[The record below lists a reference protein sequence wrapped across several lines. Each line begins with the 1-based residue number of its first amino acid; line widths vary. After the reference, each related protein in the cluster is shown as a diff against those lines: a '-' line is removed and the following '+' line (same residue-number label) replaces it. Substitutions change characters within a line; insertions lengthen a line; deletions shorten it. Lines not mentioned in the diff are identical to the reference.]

1 MTSNENINEQNINI
15 ELIQKENALLKNQL
29 QIVKEKESQYQSSL
43 NKIKQTQSEYELAYK
58 NIIND
63 YNKQQEELK
72 NKYLEYQSILEKQ
85 NEDNEKSYVDEI
97 LLLKVKL
104 KEKDDIINSLTE
116 KINALNE
123 KITKEEMNYLFK
135 EKEYEDIIVSK
146 ERKLTELNE
155 AIKQIVQ
162 EATDEIKRLSG
173 QLEEFQ
179 RKGKK
184 NNPMDY
190 FIEKELKDLNN
201 NDINI
206 NNNINNIKNKNNNN
220 RDLIINSNLNKSVD
234 NILNNNIN
242 SIKSFKQND
251 IIQQSQNIINNS
263 VLLSENFKNVL
274 KDTTTPQKTNKSFI
288 IKHHIKNPNIN
299 NDMPMYYTQNNFS
312 GKNDHDLMTQLY
324 ILQNDKTILT
334 NELKKKEKEVSFW
347 KNLRTDLYNSTMQ
360 QNMNMN
366 GIRYSP
372 SAKYF
377 NDFKLKKMEK
387 TLHSY
392 GNKINEIKKQY
403 NESLKNHQRE
413 IEKLRNDMENSINF
427 TQQSRINDRNNEE
440 DDLDEMEQKSLNEDL
455 LHALKINIPSKEG
468 IRNEYINSQVQKIK
482 NADNIDNYFE

>member
-1 MTSNENINEQNINI
+1 MSSKDNNNNNEQNI
-15 ELIQKENALLKNQL
+15 ELIQKENILLKNQIQTL
-29 QIVKEKESQYQSSL
+29 KEKESQYQSSIS
-43 NKIKQTQSEYELAYK
+43 KIKQTQSEYENAYK
-58 NIIND
+58 NAIKD
-63 YNKQQEELK
+63 YSKQQEDLK

-85 NEDNEKSYVDEI
+85 NEDNEKSYMDEI

-123 KITKEEMNYLFK
+123 KITKDEMNYIFK
-135 EKEYEDIIVSK
+135 EKEYEEVIISK
-146 ERKLTELNE
+146 EKKLSELNE

-184 NNPMDY
+184 NNPVDF
-190 FIEKELKDLNN
+190 FIEKEIKDSNN
-201 NDINI
+201 NNINI
-206 NNNINNIKNKNNNN
+206 NNNKNN
-220 RDLIINSNLNKSVD
+220 RELIINSNLNKSVD

-274 KDTTTPQKTNKSFI
+274 KDTTTPQKPNKSFI
-288 IKHHIKNPNIN
+288 IKPRIQNPKIN
-299 NDMPMYYTQNNFS
+299 NEIPMYYTQNNFF
-312 GKNDHDLMTQLY
+312 GKNEQDLMTQLY
-324 ILQNDKTILT
+324 MLQNDKTILT

-347 KNLRTDLYNSTMQ
+347 KNLRTDLYNSAMQ
-360 QNMNMN
+360 QSFN

-372 SAKYF
+372 SAKYL
-377 NDFKLKKMEK
+377 NDFKIRNMEK

-392 GNKINEIKKQY
+392 GNKINQIKKQY
-403 NESLKNHQRE
+403 NESMKNHQRE
-413 IEKLRNDMENSINF
+413 IEKLRNDMENSIHF
-427 TQQSRINDRNNEE
+427 TQQSRIINDRNNEE
-440 DDLDEMEQKSLNEDL
+440 DELDDMEQKSLNEDL
-455 LHALKINIPSKEG
+455 LHALKITIPSKEG

-482 NADNIDNYFE
+482 NADNLDNYFE

>member
-1 MTSNENINEQNINI
+1 MSSNDNNNNNEQNI
-15 ELIQKENALLKNQL
+15 ELIQKENILLKNQIQTL
-29 QIVKEKESQYQSSL
+29 KEKESQYQSSIS
-43 NKIKQTQSEYELAYK
+43 KIKQTQSEYENAYK
-58 NIIND
+58 NAIKD
-63 YNKQQEELK
+63 YSKQQEDLK

-85 NEDNEKSYVDEI
+85 NEDNEKSYMDEI

-123 KITKEEMNYLFK
+123 KITKDEMNYIFK
-135 EKEYEDIIVSK
+135 EKEYEEVIISK
-146 ERKLTELNE
+146 EKKLSELNE

-184 NNPMDY
+184 NNPVDF
-190 FIEKELKDLNN
+190 FIEKEIKDLNN
-201 NDINI
+201 NNINI
-206 NNNINNIKNKNNNN
+206 NNNKNN
-220 RDLIINSNLNKSVD
+220 RELIINSNLNKSVD

-274 KDTTTPQKTNKSFI
+274 KDTTTPQKPNKSFI
-288 IKHHIKNPNIN
+288 IKPRIQNPKIN
-299 NDMPMYYTQNNFS
+299 NEIPMYYTQNNFF
-312 GKNDHDLMTQLY
+312 GKNEQDLITQLY
-324 ILQNDKTILT
+324 MLQNDKTILT

-347 KNLRTDLYNSTMQ
+347 KNLRTDLYNSAMQ
-360 QNMNMN
+360 QSFN

-372 SAKYF
+372 SAKYL
-377 NDFKLKKMEK
+377 NDFKIRNMEK

-392 GNKINEIKKQY
+392 GNKINQIKKQY
-403 NESLKNHQRE
+403 NESMKNHQRE
-413 IEKLRNDMENSINF
+413 IEKLRNDMENSIHF
-427 TQQSRINDRNNEE
+427 TQQSRIINDRNNEE
-440 DDLDEMEQKSLNEDL
+440 DELDDMEQKSLNEDL
-455 LHALKINIPSKEG
+455 LHALKITIPSKEG

-482 NADNIDNYFE
+482 NADNLDNYFE

>member
-1 MTSNENINEQNINI
+1 MSSNDNNNNNEQNI
-15 ELIQKENALLKNQL
+15 ELIQKENILLKNQIQTL
-29 QIVKEKESQYQSSL
+29 KEKESQYQSSIS
-43 NKIKQTQSEYELAYK
+43 KIKQTQSEYENAYK
-58 NIIND
+58 NAIKD
-63 YNKQQEELK
+63 YSKQQEDLK

-85 NEDNEKSYVDEI
+85 NEDNEKSYMDEI

-123 KITKEEMNYLFK
+123 KITKDEMNYIFK
-135 EKEYEDIIVSK
+135 EKEYEEVIISK
-146 ERKLTELNE
+146 EKKLSELNE

-184 NNPMDY
+184 NNPVDF
-190 FIEKELKDLNN
+190 FIEKEIKDLNN
-201 NDINI
+201 NNINI
-206 NNNINNIKNKNNNN
+206 NNNKNN
-220 RDLIINSNLNKSVD
+220 RELIINSNLNKSVD

-274 KDTTTPQKTNKSFI
+274 KDTTTPQKPNKSFI
-288 IKHHIKNPNIN
+288 IKPRIQNPKIN
-299 NDMPMYYTQNNFS
+299 NEIPMYYTQNNFF
-312 GKNDHDLMTQLY
+312 GKNEQDLMTQLY
-324 ILQNDKTILT
+324 MLQNDKIILT

-347 KNLRTDLYNSTMQ
+347 KNLRTDLYNSAMQ
-360 QNMNMN
+360 QSFN

-372 SAKYF
+372 SAKYL
-377 NDFKLKKMEK
+377 NDFKIRNMEK

-392 GNKINEIKKQY
+392 GNKINQIKKQY
-403 NESLKNHQRE
+403 NESMKNHQRE
-413 IEKLRNDMENSINF
+413 IEKLRNDMENSIHF
-427 TQQSRINDRNNEE
+427 TQQSRIINDRNNEE
-440 DDLDEMEQKSLNEDL
+440 DELDDMEQKSLNEDL
-455 LHALKINIPSKEG
+455 LHALKITIPSKEG

-482 NADNIDNYFE
+482 NADNLDNYFE

>member
-1 MTSNENINEQNINI
+1 MSSNDNNNNEQNI
-15 ELIQKENALLKNQL
+15 ELIQKENILLKNQIQTL
-29 QIVKEKESQYQSSL
+29 KEKESQYQSSIS
-43 NKIKQTQSEYELAYK
+43 KIKQTQSEYENAYK
-58 NIIND
+58 NAIKD
-63 YNKQQEELK
+63 YSKQQEDLK

-85 NEDNEKSYVDEI
+85 NEDNEKSYMDEI

-123 KITKEEMNYLFK
+123 KITKDEMNYIFK
-135 EKEYEDIIVSK
+135 EKEYEEVIISK
-146 ERKLTELNE
+146 EKKLSELNE

-184 NNPMDY
+184 NNPVDF
-190 FIEKELKDLNN
+190 FIEKEIKDLNN
-201 NDINI
+201 NNINI
-206 NNNINNIKNKNNNN
+206 NNNKNN
-220 RDLIINSNLNKSVD
+220 RELIINSNLNKSVD

-274 KDTTTPQKTNKSFI
+274 KDTTTPQKPNKSFI
-288 IKHHIKNPNIN
+288 IKPRIQNPKIN
-299 NDMPMYYTQNNFS
+299 NEIPMYYTQNNFF
-312 GKNDHDLMTQLY
+312 GKNEQDLMTQLY
-324 ILQNDKTILT
+324 MLQNDKTILT

-347 KNLRTDLYNSTMQ
+347 KNLRTDLYNSAMQ
-360 QNMNMN
+360 QSFN

-372 SAKYF
+372 SAKYL
-377 NDFKLKKMEK
+377 NDFKIRNMEK

-392 GNKINEIKKQY
+392 GNKINQIKKQY
-403 NESLKNHQRE
+403 NESMKNHQRE
-413 IEKLRNDMENSINF
+413 IEKLRNDMENSIHF
-427 TQQSRINDRNNEE
+427 TQQSRIINDRNNEE
-440 DDLDEMEQKSLNEDL
+440 DELDDMEQKSLNEDL
-455 LHALKINIPSKEG
+455 LHALKITIPSKEG

-482 NADNIDNYFE
+482 NADNLDNYFE

>member
-1 MTSNENINEQNINI
+1 MSSNDNNNNNEQNI
-15 ELIQKENALLKNQL
+15 ELIQKENTLLKNQIQTL
-29 QIVKEKESQYQSSL
+29 KEKESQYQSSIS
-43 NKIKQTQSEYELAYK
+43 KIKQTQSEYENAYK
-58 NIIND
+58 NALKD
-63 YNKQQEELK
+63 YSKQQEDLK

-85 NEDNEKSYVDEI
+85 NEDNEKSYMDEI

-123 KITKEEMNYLFK
+123 KITKDEMNYIFK
-135 EKEYEDIIVSK
+135 EKEYEEVIISK
-146 ERKLTELNE
+146 EKKLSELNE

-184 NNPMDY
+184 NNPVDF
-190 FIEKELKDLNN
+190 FIEKEIKDSNN
-201 NDINI
+201 NNINI
-206 NNNINNIKNKNNNN
+206 NNNKNN
-220 RDLIINSNLNKSVD
+220 RELIINSNLNKSVD

-274 KDTTTPQKTNKSFI
+274 KDTTTPQKPNKSFI
-288 IKHHIKNPNIN
+288 IKPRIQNPKIN
-299 NDMPMYYTQNNFS
+299 NEIPMYYTQNNFF
-312 GKNDHDLMTQLY
+312 GKNEQDLMTQLY
-324 ILQNDKTILT
+324 MLQNDKTILT

-347 KNLRTDLYNSTMQ
+347 KNLRTDLYNSAMQ
-360 QNMNMN
+360 QSFN

-372 SAKYF
+372 SAKYL
-377 NDFKLKKMEK
+377 NDFKIRNMEK

-392 GNKINEIKKQY
+392 GNKINQIKKQY
-403 NESLKNHQRE
+403 NESMKNHQRE
-413 IEKLRNDMENSINF
+413 IEKLRNDMENSIHF
-427 TQQSRINDRNNEE
+427 TQQSRIINDRNNEE
-440 DDLDEMEQKSLNEDL
+440 DELDDMEQKSLNEDL
-455 LHALKINIPSKEG
+455 LHALKITIPSKEG

-482 NADNIDNYFE
+482 NADNLDNYFE

>member
-1 MTSNENINEQNINI
+1 MSSNDNNNNNEQNI
-15 ELIQKENALLKNQL
+15 ELIQKENTLLKNQIQTL
-29 QIVKEKESQYQSSL
+29 KEKESQYQSSIS
-43 NKIKQTQSEYELAYK
+43 KIKQTQSEYENAYK
-58 NIIND
+58 NAIKD
-63 YNKQQEELK
+63 YSKQQEDLK

-85 NEDNEKSYVDEI
+85 NEDNEKSYMDEI

-123 KITKEEMNYLFK
+123 KITKDEMNYIFK
-135 EKEYEDIIVSK
+135 EKEYEEVIISK
-146 ERKLTELNE
+146 EKKLSELNE

-179 RKGKK
+179 KKGKK
-184 NNPMDY
+184 INPVDI
-190 FIEKELKDLNN
+190 FIEKEIKDLNN
-201 NDINI
+201 NNINI
-206 NNNINNIKNKNNNN
+206 NNNKNN
-220 RDLIINSNLNKSVD
+220 RELIINSNLNKSVD

-274 KDTTTPQKTNKSFI
+274 KDTTTPQKPNKSFI
-288 IKHHIKNPNIN
+288 IKPRIQNPKIN
-299 NDMPMYYTQNNFS
+299 NEIPMYYTQNNFF
-312 GKNDHDLMTQLY
+312 GKNEQDLMTQLY
-324 ILQNDKTILT
+324 MLQNDKTILT

-347 KNLRTDLYNSTMQ
+347 KNLRTDLYNSAMQ
-360 QNMNMN
+360 QSFN

-372 SAKYF
+372 SAKYL
-377 NDFKLKKMEK
+377 NDFKIRNMEK

-392 GNKINEIKKQY
+392 GNKINQIKKQY
-403 NESLKNHQRE
+403 NESMKNHQRE
-413 IEKLRNDMENSINF
+413 IEKLRNDMENSIHF
-427 TQQSRINDRNNEE
+427 TQQSRIINDRNNEE
-440 DDLDEMEQKSLNEDL
+440 DELDDMEQKSLNEDL
-455 LHALKINIPSKEG
+455 LHALKITIPSKEG

-482 NADNIDNYFE
+482 NADNLDNYFE

>member
-1 MTSNENINEQNINI
+1 MSSNDNNNNNEQNI
-15 ELIQKENALLKNQL
+15 ELIQKENILLKNQIQTL
-29 QIVKEKESQYQSSL
+29 KEKESQYQSSIS
-43 NKIKQTQSEYELAYK
+43 KIKQTQSEYENPYK
-58 NIIND
+58 NAIKD
-63 YNKQQEELK
+63 YSKQQADLK

-85 NEDNEKSYVDEI
+85 NEDNEKSYMDEI

-123 KITKEEMNYLFK
+123 KITKDEMNYIFK
-135 EKEYEDIIVSK
+135 EKEYEEVIISK
-146 ERKLTELNE
+146 EKKLSELNE

-184 NNPMDY
+184 NNPVDF
-190 FIEKELKDLNN
+190 FIEKEIKDLNN
-201 NDINI
+201 NNINI
-206 NNNINNIKNKNNNN
+206 NNNKNN
-220 RDLIINSNLNKSVD
+220 RELIINSNLNKSVD

-274 KDTTTPQKTNKSFI
+274 KDTTTPQKPNKSFI
-288 IKHHIKNPNIN
+288 IKPRIQNPKIN
-299 NDMPMYYTQNNFS
+299 NEIPMYYTQNNFF
-312 GKNDHDLMTQLY
+312 GKNEQDLMTQLY
-324 ILQNDKTILT
+324 MLQNDKTILT

-347 KNLRTDLYNSTMQ
+347 KNLRTDLYNSAMQ
-360 QNMNMN
+360 QSFN

-372 SAKYF
+372 SAKYL
-377 NDFKLKKMEK
+377 NDFKIRNMEK

-392 GNKINEIKKQY
+392 GNKINQIKKQY
-403 NESLKNHQRE
+403 NESMKNHQRE
-413 IEKLRNDMENSINF
+413 IEKLRNDMENSIHF
-427 TQQSRINDRNNEE
+427 TQQSRIINDRNNEE
-440 DDLDEMEQKSLNEDL
+440 DELDDMEQKSLNEDL
-455 LHALKINIPSKEG
+455 LHALKITIPSKEG

-482 NADNIDNYFE
+482 NADNLDNYFE

>member
-1 MTSNENINEQNINI
+1 MSSNDNNNNNEQNI
-15 ELIQKENALLKNQL
+15 ELIQKENILLKNQIQTL
-29 QIVKEKESQYQSSL
+29 KEKESQYQSSIS
-43 NKIKQTQSEYELAYK
+43 KIKQTQSEYENAYK
-58 NIIND
+58 NAIKD
-63 YNKQQEELK
+63 YSKQQEDLK

-85 NEDNEKSYVDEI
+85 NEDNEKSYMDEI

-104 KEKDDIINSLTE
+104 KEKEDIINSLTE

-123 KITKEEMNYLFK
+123 KITKDEMNYIFK
-135 EKEYEDIIVSK
+135 EKEYEEVIISK
-146 ERKLTELNE
+146 EKKLSELNE

-184 NNPMDY
+184 NNPVDF
-190 FIEKELKDLNN
+190 FIEKEIKDLNN
-201 NDINI
+201 NNINI
-206 NNNINNIKNKNNNN
+206 NNNKNNHE
-220 RDLIINSNLNKSVD
+220 LIINSNLNKSVD

-274 KDTTTPQKTNKSFI
+274 KDTTTPQKPNKSFI
-288 IKHHIKNPNIN
+288 IKSRIQNPKIN
-299 NDMPMYYTQNNFS
+299 NEIPMYYTQNNFF
-312 GKNDHDLMTQLY
+312 GKNEQDLMTQLY
-324 ILQNDKTILT
+324 MLQNDKTILT

-347 KNLRTDLYNSTMQ
+347 KNLRTDLYNSAMQ
-360 QNMNMN
+360 QSFN

-372 SAKYF
+372 SAKYL
-377 NDFKLKKMEK
+377 NDFKIRNMEK

-392 GNKINEIKKQY
+392 GNKINQIKKQY
-403 NESLKNHQRE
+403 NESMKNHQRE
-413 IEKLRNDMENSINF
+413 IEKLRNDMENSIHF
-427 TQQSRINDRNNEE
+427 TQQSRIINDRNNEE
-440 DDLDEMEQKSLNEDL
+440 DELDDMEQKSLNEDL
-455 LHALKINIPSKEG
+455 LHALKITIPSKEG

-482 NADNIDNYFE
+482 NADNLDNYFE

>member
-1 MTSNENINEQNINI
+1 MSSNDNNNNNEQNI
-15 ELIQKENALLKNQL
+15 ELIQKENILLKNQIQTL
-29 QIVKEKESQYQSSL
+29 KEKESQYQSSIS
-43 NKIKQTQSEYELAYK
+43 KIKQTQSEYENAYK
-58 NIIND
+58 NAIKD
-63 YNKQQEELK
+63 YSKQQEDLK

-116 KINALNE
+116 KINTLNE

-162 EATDEIKRLSG
+162 EATDEIKRLSR

-184 NNPMDY
+184 NNPMDF
-190 FIEKELKDLNN
+190 FIEKELKDLNDN
-201 NDINI
+201 NINI
-206 NNNINNIKNKNNNN
+206 NNNKNNN
-220 RDLIINSNLNKSVD
+220 RDLFINSNLNKSVD

-274 KDTTTPQKTNKSFI
+274 KDTTTPQKPNKSFI
-288 IKHHIKNPNIN
+288 IKPRIQNPKIN
-299 NDMPMYYTQNNFS
+299 NEIPMYYTQNNFF
-312 GKNDHDLMTQLY
+312 GKNEQDLITQLY
-324 ILQNDKTILT
+324 MLQNDKTILT

-347 KNLRTDLYNSTMQ
+347 KNLRTDLYNSAMQ
-360 QNMNMN
+360 QSFN

-372 SAKYF
+372 SAKYL
-377 NDFKLKKMEK
+377 NDFKIRNMEK

-392 GNKINEIKKQY
+392 GNKINQIKKQY
-403 NESLKNHQRE
+403 NESMKNHQRE
-413 IEKLRNDMENSINF
+413 IEKLRNDMENSIHF
-427 TQQSRINDRNNEE
+427 TQQSRIINDRNNEE
-440 DDLDEMEQKSLNEDL
+440 DELDDMEQKSLNEDL
-455 LHALKINIPSKEG
+455 LHALKITIPSKEG

-482 NADNIDNYFE
+482 NADNLDNYFE

>member
-1 MTSNENINEQNINI
+1 MSSNDNNNNNEQNI
-15 ELIQKENALLKNQL
+15 ELIQKENTLLKNQIQTL
-29 QIVKEKESQYQSSL
+29 KEKESQYQSSIS
-43 NKIKQTQSEYELAYK
+43 KIKQTQSEYENAYK
-58 NIIND
+58 NAIKD
-63 YNKQQEELK
+63 YSKQQEDLK

-85 NEDNEKSYVDEI
+85 NEDNEKSYMDEI

-123 KITKEEMNYLFK
+123 KITKDEMNYIFK
-135 EKEYEDIIVSK
+135 EKEYEEVIISK
-146 ERKLTELNE
+146 EKKLSELNE

-184 NNPMDY
+184 NNPVDF
-190 FIEKELKDLNN
+190 FIEKEIKDLNN
-201 NDINI
+201 NNINI
-206 NNNINNIKNKNNNN
+206 NNNKNN
-220 RDLIINSNLNKSVD
+220 RELIINSNLNKSVD

-274 KDTTTPQKTNKSFI
+274 KDTTTPQKPNKSFI
-288 IKHHIKNPNIN
+288 IKPRIQNPKIN
-299 NDMPMYYTQNNFS
+299 NEIPMYYTQNNFF
-312 GKNDHDLMTQLY
+312 GKNEQDLMTQLY
-324 ILQNDKTILT
+324 MLQNDKTILT
-334 NELKKKEKEVSFW
+334 NELKKKEKEVTFW
-347 KNLRTDLYNSTMQ
+347 KNLRTDLYNSAMQ
-360 QNMNMN
+360 QSFN

-372 SAKYF
+372 SAKYL
-377 NDFKLKKMEK
+377 NDFKIRNMEK

-392 GNKINEIKKQY
+392 GNKINQIKKQY
-403 NESLKNHQRE
+403 NESMKNHQRE
-413 IEKLRNDMENSINF
+413 IEKLRNDMENSIHF
-427 TQQSRINDRNNEE
+427 TQQSRIINDRNNEE
-440 DDLDEMEQKSLNEDL
+440 DELDDMEQKSLNEDL
-455 LHALKINIPSKEG
+455 LHALKITIPSKEG

-482 NADNIDNYFE
+482 NADNLDNYFE

>member
-1 MTSNENINEQNINI
+1 MSSNDNNNNNEQNI
-15 ELIQKENALLKNQL
+15 ELIQKENILLKNQIQTL
-29 QIVKEKESQYQSSL
+29 KEKESQYQSSIS
-43 NKIKQTQSEYELAYK
+43 KIKQTQSEYENAYK
-58 NIIND
+58 NAIKD
-63 YNKQQEELK
+63 YSKQQEDLK

-85 NEDNEKSYVDEI
+85 NEDNEKSYMDEI

-123 KITKEEMNYLFK
+123 KITKDEMNYIFK
-135 EKEYEDIIVSK
+135 EKEYEEVIISK
-146 ERKLTELNE
+146 EKKLSELNE

-184 NNPMDY
+184 NNPVDF
-190 FIEKELKDLNN
+190 FIEKEIKDLNN
-201 NDINI
+201 NNINI
-206 NNNINNIKNKNNNN
+206 NNNKNN
-220 RDLIINSNLNKSVD
+220 RELIINSNLNKSVD

-274 KDTTTPQKTNKSFI
+274 KDTTTPQKPNKSFI
-288 IKHHIKNPNIN
+288 IKPRIQNPKIN
-299 NDMPMYYTQNNFS
+299 NEIPMYYTQNNFF
-312 GKNDHDLMTQLY
+312 GKNEQDLMTQLY

-347 KNLRTDLYNSTMQ
+347 KNLRTDLYNSAMQ
-360 QNMNMN
+360 QSFN

-372 SAKYF
+372 SAKYL
-377 NDFKLKKMEK
+377 NDFKIRNMEK

-392 GNKINEIKKQY
+392 GNKINQIKKQY
-403 NESLKNHQRE
+403 NESMKNHQRE
-413 IEKLRNDMENSINF
+413 IEKLRNDMENSIHF
-427 TQQSRINDRNNEE
+427 TQQSRIINDRNNEE
-440 DDLDEMEQKSLNEDL
+440 DELDDMEQKSLNEDL
-455 LHALKINIPSKEG
+455 LHALKITIPSKEG

-482 NADNIDNYFE
+482 NADNLDNYFE

>member
-1 MTSNENINEQNINI
+1 MSSNDNNNNNEQNM
-15 ELIQKENALLKNQL
+15 ELLQKENALLKNQL
-29 QIVKEKESQYQSSL
+29 QTLKEKELQYQSSIS
-43 NKIKQTQSEYELAYK
+43 KIKQTQSEYEIAYK
-58 NIIND
+58 NAIKD
-63 YNKQQEELK
+63 YSKQQEELK
-72 NKYLEYQSILEKQ
+72 NKYSEYQSILEKQ

-116 KINALNE
+116 KINTLNE

-135 EKEYEDIIVSK
+135 EKEYEDIIMSK
-146 ERKLTELNE
+146 ERKLSELNE

-184 NNPMDY
+184 NNPMDL
-190 FIEKELKDLNN
+190 FIEKELKDFNN
-201 NDINI
+201 NNNINI
-206 NNNINNIKNKNNNN
+206 NNNKNNN
-220 RDLIINSNLNKSVD
+220 RDLVINSNLNKSVD

-288 IKHHIKNPNIN
+288 IKHHSKNQNIS
-299 NDMPMYYTQNNFS
+299 NDIPLYYTQNNFF
-312 GKNDHDLMTQLY
+312 GKNEQDLMTQLY

-347 KNLRTDLYNSTMQ
+347 KNLRTDLYNSARQ
-360 QNMNMN
+360 QSMNAV
-366 GIRYSP
+366 RYSP
-372 SAKYF
+372 SAKYM
-377 NDFKLKKMEK
+377 NDIKIKNMEK
-387 TLHSY
+387 TLHNY

-413 IEKLRNDMENSINF
+413 IERLRNDMENSIHF
-427 TQQSRINDRNNEE
+427 TQQSRINDRNNE
-440 DDLDEMEQKSLNEDL
+440 DDELDEMEQKSLNEDL
-455 LHALKINIPSKEG
+455 LHALKITIPSKEG

-482 NADNIDNYFE
+482 NADNFDYYFE

>member
-1 MTSNENINEQNINI
+1 MSSNDNNNNNEQNI
-15 ELIQKENALLKNQL
+15 ELIQKENILLKNQIQTL
-29 QIVKEKESQYQSSL
+29 KEKESQYQSSIS
-43 NKIKQTQSEYELAYK
+43 KIKQTQSEYENAYK
-58 NIIND
+58 NAIKD
-63 YNKQQEELK
+63 YSKQQEDLK

-85 NEDNEKSYVDEI
+85 NEDNEKSYMDEI

-123 KITKEEMNYLFK
+123 KITKDEMNYIFK
-135 EKEYEDIIVSK
+135 EKEYEEVIISK
-146 ERKLTELNE
+146 EKKLSELNE

-184 NNPMDY
+184 NNPVDF
-190 FIEKELKDLNN
+190 FIEKEIKDSNN
-201 NDINI
+201 NNINI
-206 NNNINNIKNKNNNN
+206 NNNKNN
-220 RDLIINSNLNKSVD
+220 RELIINSNLNKSVD

-274 KDTTTPQKTNKSFI
+274 KDTTTPQKPNKSFI
-288 IKHHIKNPNIN
+288 IKPRIQNPKIN
-299 NDMPMYYTQNNFS
+299 NEIPMYYTQNNFF
-312 GKNDHDLMTQLY
+312 GKNEQDLMTQLY
-324 ILQNDKTILT
+324 MLQNDKTILT

-347 KNLRTDLYNSTMQ
+347 KNLRTDLYNSAMQ
-360 QNMNMN
+360 QSFN

-372 SAKYF
+372 SAKYL
-377 NDFKLKKMEK
+377 NDFKIRNMEK

-392 GNKINEIKKQY
+392 GNKINQIKKQY
-403 NESLKNHQRE
+403 NESMKNHQRE
-413 IEKLRNDMENSINF
+413 IEKLRNDMENSIHF
-427 TQQSRINDRNNEE
+427 TQQSRIINDRNNEE
-440 DDLDEMEQKSLNEDL
+440 DELDDMEQKSLNEDL
-455 LHALKINIPSKEG
+455 LHALKITIPSKEG

-482 NADNIDNYFE
+482 NADNLDNYFE

>member
-1 MTSNENINEQNINI
+1 MSSNDNNNNNEQNI
-15 ELIQKENALLKNQL
+15 ELIQKENILLKNQIQTL
-29 QIVKEKESQYQSSL
+29 KEKESQYQSSIS
-43 NKIKQTQSEYELAYK
+43 KIKQTQSEYENAYK
-58 NIIND
+58 NAIKD
-63 YNKQQEELK
+63 YSKQQEDLK

-85 NEDNEKSYVDEI
+85 NEDNETSYMDEI

-116 KINALNE
+116 KINTLNE
-123 KITKEEMNYLFK
+123 KITKDEMNYIFK
-135 EKEYEDIIVSK
+135 EKEYEEVIISK
-146 ERKLTELNE
+146 EKKLSELNE

-184 NNPMDY
+184 NNPVDF
-190 FIEKELKDLNN
+190 FIEKEIKDLNN
-201 NDINI
+201 NNINI
-206 NNNINNIKNKNNNN
+206 NNNKNN
-220 RDLIINSNLNKSVD
+220 RELIINSNLNKSVD

-274 KDTTTPQKTNKSFI
+274 KDTTTPQKPNKSFI
-288 IKHHIKNPNIN
+288 IKPRIQNPTIN
-299 NDMPMYYTQNNFS
+299 NEIPMYYTQNNFF
-312 GKNDHDLMTQLY
+312 GKNEQDLMTQLY
-324 ILQNDKTILT
+324 MLQNDKTILT

-347 KNLRTDLYNSTMQ
+347 KNLRTDLYNSAMQ
-360 QNMNMN
+360 QSFN

-372 SAKYF
+372 SAKYL
-377 NDFKLKKMEK
+377 NDFKIRNMEK

-392 GNKINEIKKQY
+392 GNKINQIKKQY
-403 NESLKNHQRE
+403 NESMKNHQRE
-413 IEKLRNDMENSINF
+413 IEKLRNDMENSIHF
-427 TQQSRINDRNNEE
+427 TQQSRIINDRNNEE
-440 DDLDEMEQKSLNEDL
+440 DELDDMEQKSLNEDL
-455 LHALKINIPSKEG
+455 LHALKITIPSKEG

-482 NADNIDNYFE
+482 NADNLDNYFE

>member
-1 MTSNENINEQNINI
+1 MSSNDNNNNNEQNI
-15 ELIQKENALLKNQL
+15 ELIQKENILLKNQIQTL
-29 QIVKEKESQYQSSL
+29 KEKESQYQSSIS
-43 NKIKQTQSEYELAYK
+43 KIKQTQSEYENAYK
-58 NIIND
+58 NAIKD
-63 YNKQQEELK
+63 YSKQQEDLK

-85 NEDNEKSYVDEI
+85 NEDNEKSYMDEI

-123 KITKEEMNYLFK
+123 KITKDEMNYIFK
-135 EKEYEDIIVSK
+135 EKEYEEVIISK
-146 ERKLTELNE
+146 EKKLSELNE

-184 NNPMDY
+184 NNPVDF
-190 FIEKELKDLNN
+190 FIEKEIKDSNN
-201 NDINI
+201 NNINI
-206 NNNINNIKNKNNNN
+206 NNNKNN
-220 RDLIINSNLNKSVD
+220 RELIINSNLNKSVD

-274 KDTTTPQKTNKSFI
+274 KDTTTPQKPNKSFI
-288 IKHHIKNPNIN
+288 IKPRIQNPKIN
-299 NDMPMYYTQNNFS
+299 NEIPMYYTQNNFF
-312 GKNDHDLMTQLY
+312 GKNEQDLMTQLY
-324 ILQNDKTILT
+324 MLQNDKTILT

-347 KNLRTDLYNSTMQ
+347 KNLRTDLYNSAMQ
-360 QNMNMN
+360 QSFN

-372 SAKYF
+372 SAKYL
-377 NDFKLKKMEK
+377 NDFKIRNMEK

-392 GNKINEIKKQY
+392 GNKINQIKKQY
-403 NESLKNHQRE
+403 NESMKNHQRE
-413 IEKLRNDMENSINF
+413 IEKLRNDMENSIHF
-427 TQQSRINDRNNEE
+427 TQQSRIINDRNNEE
-440 DDLDEMEQKSLNEDL
+440 DELDDMEQKSLNEEL
-455 LHALKINIPSKEG
+455 LHALKITIPSKEG

-482 NADNIDNYFE
+482 NADNLDNYFE

>member
-1 MTSNENINEQNINI
+1 MSSNDNNNNNEQNI
-15 ELIQKENALLKNQL
+15 ELIQKENILLKNQIQTL
-29 QIVKEKESQYQSSL
+29 KEKESQYQSSIS
-43 NKIKQTQSEYELAYK
+43 KIKQTQSEYENAYK
-58 NIIND
+58 NAIKD
-63 YNKQQEELK
+63 YSKQQEDLK

-85 NEDNEKSYVDEI
+85 NEDNEKSYMDEI

-123 KITKEEMNYLFK
+123 KITKDEMNYIFK
-135 EKEYEDIIVSK
+135 EKEYEEVIISK
-146 ERKLTELNE
+146 EKKLSELNE

-184 NNPMDY
+184 NNPVDF
-190 FIEKELKDLNN
+190 FIEKEIKDLNN
-201 NDINI
+201 NNINI
-206 NNNINNIKNKNNNN
+206 NNNKNN
-220 RDLIINSNLNKSVD
+220 RELIINSNLNKSVD

-274 KDTTTPQKTNKSFI
+274 KDTTTPQKSNKSFI
-288 IKHHIKNPNIN
+288 IKPRIQNPKIN
-299 NDMPMYYTQNNFS
+299 NEIPMYYTQNNFF
-312 GKNDHDLMTQLY
+312 GKNEQDLMTQLY
-324 ILQNDKTILT
+324 MLQNDKTILT

-347 KNLRTDLYNSTMQ
+347 KNLRTDLYNSAMQ
-360 QNMNMN
+360 QSFN

-372 SAKYF
+372 SAKYL
-377 NDFKLKKMEK
+377 NDFKIRNMEK

-392 GNKINEIKKQY
+392 GNKINQIKKQY
-403 NESLKNHQRE
+403 NESMKNHQRE
-413 IEKLRNDMENSINF
+413 IEKLRNDMENSIHF
-427 TQQSRINDRNNEE
+427 TQQSRIINDRNNEE
-440 DDLDEMEQKSLNEDL
+440 DELDDMEQKSLNEDL
-455 LHALKINIPSKEG
+455 LHALKITIPSKEG

-482 NADNIDNYFE
+482 NADNLDNYFE

>member
-1 MTSNENINEQNINI
+1 MSSNENNNNNEQNI
-15 ELIQKENALLKNQL
+15 ELLQKENALLKNQL
-29 QIVKEKESQYQSSL
+29 QTLKEKELQYQSSIS
-43 NKIKQTQSEYELAYK
+43 KIKQTQSEYELAYK
-58 NIIND
+58 NAIKD
-63 YNKQQEELK
+63 YSKQQEELK
-72 NKYLEYQSILEKQ
+72 NKYSEYQSILEKQ

-116 KINALNE
+116 KINTLNE

-146 ERKLTELNE
+146 ERKLSELNE

-184 NNPMDY
+184 NNPMDL
-190 FIEKELKDLNN
+190 FIEKELKDFN
-201 NDINI
+201 
-206 NNNINNIKNKNNNN
+206 
-220 RDLIINSNLNKSVD
+220 
-234 NILNNNIN
+234 NNNIN

-274 KDTTTPQKTNKSFI
+274 KDTTPQKTNKSFI
-288 IKHHIKNPNIN
+288 IKHHSKNQNIS
-299 NDMPMYYTQNNFS
+299 NDIPLYYTQNNFF
-312 GKNDHDLMTQLY
+312 GKNEQDLMTQLY

-347 KNLRTDLYNSTMQ
+347 KNLRTDLYNSARQ
-360 QNMNMN
+360 QSMNAA
-366 GIRYSP
+366 RYSP
-372 SAKYF
+372 SAKYM
-377 NDFKLKKMEK
+377 NDIKIKNMEK
-387 TLHSY
+387 TLHNY

-413 IEKLRNDMENSINF
+413 IERLRNDMENSIHF
-427 TQQSRINDRNNEE
+427 TQQSRINDRNNE
-440 DDLDEMEQKSLNEDL
+440 DDELDEMEQKSLNEDL
-455 LHALKINIPSKEG
+455 LHALKITIPSKEG

-482 NADNIDNYFE
+482 NADNFDYYFE

>member
-1 MTSNENINEQNINI
+1 MSSNDNNNNNEQNI
-15 ELIQKENALLKNQL
+15 ELIQKENILLKNQIQTL
-29 QIVKEKESQYQSSL
+29 KEKESQYKSSIS
-43 NKIKQTQSEYELAYK
+43 KIKQTQSEYENAYK
-58 NIIND
+58 NSIKD
-63 YNKQQEELK
+63 YSKQQEDLK

-85 NEDNEKSYVDEI
+85 NEDNEKSYMDEI

-123 KITKEEMNYLFK
+123 KITKDEMNYIFK
-135 EKEYEDIIVSK
+135 EKEYEEVIISK
-146 ERKLTELNE
+146 EKKLSELNE

-184 NNPMDY
+184 NNPVDF
-190 FIEKELKDLNN
+190 FIEKEIKDLNN
-201 NDINI
+201 NNINI
-206 NNNINNIKNKNNNN
+206 NNNKNN
-220 RDLIINSNLNKSVD
+220 RELIINSNLNKSVD

-274 KDTTTPQKTNKSFI
+274 KDTTTPQKPNKSFI
-288 IKHHIKNPNIN
+288 IKPRIQNPKIN
-299 NDMPMYYTQNNFS
+299 NEIPMYYTQNNFF
-312 GKNDHDLMTQLY
+312 GKNEQDLMTQLY
-324 ILQNDKTILT
+324 MLQNDKTILT

-347 KNLRTDLYNSTMQ
+347 KNLRTDLYNSAMQ
-360 QNMNMN
+360 QSFN

-372 SAKYF
+372 SAKYL
-377 NDFKLKKMEK
+377 NDFKIRNMEK

-392 GNKINEIKKQY
+392 GNKINQIKKQY
-403 NESLKNHQRE
+403 NESMKNHQRE
-413 IEKLRNDMENSINF
+413 IEKLRNDMENSIHF
-427 TQQSRINDRNNEE
+427 TQQSRIINDRNNEE
-440 DDLDEMEQKSLNEDL
+440 DELDDMEQKSLNEDL
-455 LHALKINIPSKEG
+455 LHALKITIPSKEG

-482 NADNIDNYFE
+482 NADNLDNYFE

>member
-1 MTSNENINEQNINI
+1 MSSNDNNNNNEQNI
-15 ELIQKENALLKNQL
+15 ELIQKENILLKNQIQTL
-29 QIVKEKESQYQSSL
+29 KEKESQYQSSIS
-43 NKIKQTQSEYELAYK
+43 KIKQIQSEYENAYK
-58 NIIND
+58 NAIKD
-63 YNKQQEELK
+63 YSKQQEDLK

-85 NEDNEKSYVDEI
+85 NEDNEKSYMDEI

-123 KITKEEMNYLFK
+123 KITKDEMNYIFK
-135 EKEYEDIIVSK
+135 EKEYEEVIISK
-146 ERKLTELNE
+146 EKKLSELNE

-184 NNPMDY
+184 NNPVDF
-190 FIEKELKDLNN
+190 FIEKEIKDLNN
-201 NDINI
+201 NNINI
-206 NNNINNIKNKNNNN
+206 NNNKNN
-220 RDLIINSNLNKSVD
+220 RELIINSNLNKSVD

-274 KDTTTPQKTNKSFI
+274 KDTTTPQKPNKSFI
-288 IKHHIKNPNIN
+288 IKPRIQNPKIN
-299 NDMPMYYTQNNFS
+299 NEIPMYYTQNNFF
-312 GKNDHDLMTQLY
+312 GKNEQDLMTQLY
-324 ILQNDKTILT
+324 MLQNDKTILT

-347 KNLRTDLYNSTMQ
+347 KNLRTDLYNSAMQ
-360 QNMNMN
+360 QSFN

-372 SAKYF
+372 SAKYL
-377 NDFKLKKMEK
+377 NDFKIRNMEK

-392 GNKINEIKKQY
+392 GNKINQIKKQY
-403 NESLKNHQRE
+403 NVSMKNHQRE
-413 IEKLRNDMENSINF
+413 IEKLRNDMENSIHF
-427 TQQSRINDRNNEE
+427 TQQSRIINDRNNEE
-440 DDLDEMEQKSLNEDL
+440 DELDDMEQKSLNEDL
-455 LHALKINIPSKEG
+455 LHALKITIPSKEG

-482 NADNIDNYFE
+482 NADNLDNYFE

>member
-1 MTSNENINEQNINI
+1 M
-15 ELIQKENALLKNQL
+15 
-29 QIVKEKESQYQSSL
+29 
-43 NKIKQTQSEYELAYK
+43 
-58 NIIND
+58 
-63 YNKQQEELK
+63 
-72 NKYLEYQSILEKQ
+72 
-85 NEDNEKSYVDEI
+85 
-97 LLLKVKL
+97 
-104 KEKDDIINSLTE
+104 
-116 KINALNE
+116 
-123 KITKEEMNYLFK
+123 
-135 EKEYEDIIVSK
+135 
-146 ERKLTELNE
+146 
-155 AIKQIVQ
+155 
-162 EATDEIKRLSG
+162 
-173 QLEEFQ
+173 
-179 RKGKK
+179 
-184 NNPMDY
+184 
-190 FIEKELKDLNN
+190 
-201 NDINI
+201 
-206 NNNINNIKNKNNNN
+206 
-220 RDLIINSNLNKSVD
+220 NKSVD

-274 KDTTTPQKTNKSFI
+274 KDTTTPQKANKSFI
-288 IKHHIKNPNIN
+288 IRHHRKNPNIN
-299 NDMPMYYTQNNFS
+299 NDMPMYYTQNNFPAKS
-312 GKNDHDLMTQLY
+312 DHDLMTQLY

>member
-1 MTSNENINEQNINI
+1 MSSNDNNNNNEQNI
-15 ELIQKENALLKNQL
+15 ELIQKENILLKNQIQTL
-29 QIVKEKESQYQSSL
+29 KEKESQYQSSIS
-43 NKIKQTQSEYELAYK
+43 KIKQTQSEYENAYK
-58 NIIND
+58 NAIKD
-63 YNKQQEELK
+63 YSKQQEDLK

-85 NEDNEKSYVDEI
+85 NEDNEKSYMDEI

-123 KITKEEMNYLFK
+123 KITKDEMNYIFK
-135 EKEYEDIIVSK
+135 EKEYEEVIISK
-146 ERKLTELNE
+146 EKKLSELNE

-184 NNPMDY
+184 NNPVDF
-190 FIEKELKDLNN
+190 FIEKEIKDLNN
-201 NDINI
+201 NNINI
-206 NNNINNIKNKNNNN
+206 NNNKNN
-220 RDLIINSNLNKSVD
+220 RELIINSNLNKSVD

-274 KDTTTPQKTNKSFI
+274 KDTTTPQKPNKSFI
-288 IKHHIKNPNIN
+288 IKPRIQNPKIN
-299 NDMPMYYTQNNFS
+299 NEIPMYYTQNNFF
-312 GKNDHDLMTQLY
+312 GKNEQDLMTQLY
-324 ILQNDKTILT
+324 MLQNDKTILT

-347 KNLRTDLYNSTMQ
+347 KNLRTDLYNSAMQ
-360 QNMNMN
+360 QSFN

-372 SAKYF
+372 SAKYL
-377 NDFKLKKMEK
+377 NDFKIRNMEK

-392 GNKINEIKKQY
+392 GNKINQIKKQY
-403 NESLKNHQRE
+403 NESMKNHQRE
-413 IEKLRNDMENSINF
+413 IEKLRNDMENSIHF
-427 TQQSRINDRNNEE
+427 TQQSRIINDRNNEE
-440 DDLDEMEQKSLNEDL
+440 DELDDMEQKSLNEDL
-455 LHALKINIPSKEG
+455 LHALKITIPSKEG
-468 IRNEYINSQVQKIK
+468 IRNEYINSQIQKIK
-482 NADNIDNYFE
+482 NADNLDNYFE

>member
-1 MTSNENINEQNINI
+1 MSSNDNNNNNNEQNI
-15 ELIQKENALLKNQL
+15 ELIQKENILLKNQIQTL
-29 QIVKEKESQYQSSL
+29 KEKESQYQSSIS
-43 NKIKQTQSEYELAYK
+43 KIKQTQSEYENAYK
-58 NIIND
+58 NAIKD
-63 YNKQQEELK
+63 YSKQQEDLK

-85 NEDNEKSYVDEI
+85 NEDNEKSYMDEI

-123 KITKEEMNYLFK
+123 KITKDEMNYIFK
-135 EKEYEDIIVSK
+135 EKEYEEVIISK
-146 ERKLTELNE
+146 EKKLSELNE

-184 NNPMDY
+184 NNPVDF
-190 FIEKELKDLNN
+190 FIEKEIKDLNN
-201 NDINI
+201 NNINI
-206 NNNINNIKNKNNNN
+206 NNNKNN
-220 RDLIINSNLNKSVD
+220 RELIINSNLNKSVD

-274 KDTTTPQKTNKSFI
+274 KDTTTPQKPNKSFI
-288 IKHHIKNPNIN
+288 IKPRIQNPKIN
-299 NDMPMYYTQNNFS
+299 NEIPMYYTQNNFF
-312 GKNDHDLMTQLY
+312 GKNEQDLMTQLY
-324 ILQNDKTILT
+324 MLQNDKTILT

-347 KNLRTDLYNSTMQ
+347 KNLRTDLYNSAMQ
-360 QNMNMN
+360 QSFN

-372 SAKYF
+372 SAKYL
-377 NDFKLKKMEK
+377 NDFKIRNMEK

-392 GNKINEIKKQY
+392 GNKINQIKKQY
-403 NESLKNHQRE
+403 NESMKNHQRE
-413 IEKLRNDMENSINF
+413 IEKLRNDMENSIHF
-427 TQQSRINDRNNEE
+427 TQQSRIINDRNNEE
-440 DDLDEMEQKSLNEDL
+440 DELDDMEQKSLNEDL
-455 LHALKINIPSKEG
+455 LHALKITIPSKEG

-482 NADNIDNYFE
+482 NADNLDNYFE

>member
-1 MTSNENINEQNINI
+1 MSSDENINNNVQNI
-15 ELIQKENALLKNQL
+15 ELLQKENISLKNQVQL
-29 QIVKEKESQYQSSL
+29 LKEKEESYQSSIS
-43 NKIKQTQSEYELAYK
+43 KIKQVQSEYEIAYK
-58 NIIND
+58 KALTD
-63 YNKQQEELK
+63 YNKQEEDLK

-116 KINALNE
+116 KINSLNE
-123 KITKEEMNYLFK
+123 KISKEEMNYYFK
-135 EKEYEDIIVSK
+135 EKEYEEIIISK
-146 ERKLTELNE
+146 EKKLSELNE

-162 EATDEIKRLSG
+162 EATEEIKRLSG

-179 RKGKK
+179 KKGKH
-184 NNPMDY
+184 NNPMDL
-190 FIEKELKDLNN
+190 FIEKELKD
-201 NDINI
+201 I
-206 NNNINNIKNKNNNN
+206 NNKNNINNN
-220 RDLIINSNLNKSVD
+220 RDLNINSNLNKSVD
-234 NILNNNIN
+234 NILSNNIN
-242 SIKSFKQND
+242 SIKSLKQND
-251 IIQQSQNIINNS
+251 IVKQSQNIINNS
-263 VLLSENFKNVL
+263 VLLSQNFKNVL
-274 KDTTTPQKTNKSFI
+274 KETNTPQKVNKSFI
-288 IKHHIKNPNIN
+288 IRHHRKNPNIN

-347 KNLRTDLYNSTMQ
+347 KNLRTDIYNSTMQ

-403 NESLKNHQRE
+403 NE
-413 IEKLRNDMENSINF
+413 
-427 TQQSRINDRNNEE
+427 
-440 DDLDEMEQKSLNEDL
+440 
-455 LHALKINIPSKEG
+455 
-468 IRNEYINSQVQKIK
+468 
-482 NADNIDNYFE
+482 

>member
-1 MTSNENINEQNINI
+1 MSSKDNNNNNEQNI
-15 ELIQKENALLKNQL
+15 ELIQKENILLKNQIQTL
-29 QIVKEKESQYQSSL
+29 KEKESQYQSSIS
-43 NKIKQTQSEYELAYK
+43 KIKQTQSEYENAYK
-58 NIIND
+58 NAIKD
-63 YNKQQEELK
+63 YSKQQEDLK

-85 NEDNEKSYVDEI
+85 NEDNEKSYMDEI

-123 KITKEEMNYLFK
+123 KITKDEMNYIFK
-135 EKEYEDIIVSK
+135 EKEYEEVIISK
-146 ERKLTELNE
+146 EKKLSELNE

-184 NNPMDY
+184 NNPVDF
-190 FIEKELKDLNN
+190 FIEKEIKDLNN
-201 NDINI
+201 NNINI
-206 NNNINNIKNKNNNN
+206 NNNKNN
-220 RDLIINSNLNKSVD
+220 RELIINSNLNKSVD

-274 KDTTTPQKTNKSFI
+274 KDTTTPQKPNKSFI
-288 IKHHIKNPNIN
+288 IKPRIQNPKIN
-299 NDMPMYYTQNNFS
+299 NEIPMYYTQNNFF
-312 GKNDHDLMTQLY
+312 GKNEQDLMTQLY
-324 ILQNDKTILT
+324 MLQNDKTILT

-347 KNLRTDLYNSTMQ
+347 KNLRTDLYNSAMQ
-360 QNMNMN
+360 QSFN

-372 SAKYF
+372 SAKYL
-377 NDFKLKKMEK
+377 NDFKIRNMEK

-392 GNKINEIKKQY
+392 GNKINQIKKQY
-403 NESLKNHQRE
+403 NESMKNHQRE
-413 IEKLRNDMENSINF
+413 IEKLRNDMENSIHF
-427 TQQSRINDRNNEE
+427 TQQSRIINDRNNE
-440 DDLDEMEQKSLNEDL
+440 DDELDDMEQKSLNEDL
-455 LHALKINIPSKEG
+455 LHALKITIPSKEG

-482 NADNIDNYFE
+482 NADNLDNYFE

>member
-1 MTSNENINEQNINI
+1 MSSNDNNNNNNEQNI
-15 ELIQKENALLKNQL
+15 ELIQKENILLKNQIQTL
-29 QIVKEKESQYQSSL
+29 KEKESQYQSSIS
-43 NKIKQTQSEYELAYK
+43 KIKQTQSEYENAYK
-58 NIIND
+58 NAIKD
-63 YNKQQEELK
+63 YSKQQEDLK

-85 NEDNEKSYVDEI
+85 NEDNEKSYMDEI

-123 KITKEEMNYLFK
+123 KITKDEMNYIFK
-135 EKEYEDIIVSK
+135 EKEYEEVIISK
-146 ERKLTELNE
+146 EKKLSELNE
-155 AIKQIVQ
+155 TIKQIVQ

-184 NNPMDY
+184 NNPVDF
-190 FIEKELKDLNN
+190 FIEKEIKDLNN
-201 NDINI
+201 NNINI
-206 NNNINNIKNKNNNN
+206 NNNKNN
-220 RDLIINSNLNKSVD
+220 RELIINSNLNKSVD

-274 KDTTTPQKTNKSFI
+274 KDTTTPQKPNKSFI
-288 IKHHIKNPNIN
+288 IKPRIQNPKIN
-299 NDMPMYYTQNNFS
+299 NEIPMYYTQNNFF
-312 GKNDHDLMTQLY
+312 GKNEQDLMTQLY
-324 ILQNDKTILT
+324 MLQNDKTILT

-347 KNLRTDLYNSTMQ
+347 KNLRTDLYNSAMQ
-360 QNMNMN
+360 QSFN

-372 SAKYF
+372 SAKYL
-377 NDFKLKKMEK
+377 NDFKIRNMEK

-392 GNKINEIKKQY
+392 GNKINQIKKQY
-403 NESLKNHQRE
+403 NESMKNHQRE
-413 IEKLRNDMENSINF
+413 IEKLRNDMENSIHF
-427 TQQSRINDRNNEE
+427 TQQSRIINDRNNEE
-440 DDLDEMEQKSLNEDL
+440 DELDDMEQKSLNEDL
-455 LHALKINIPSKEG
+455 LHALKITIPSKEG

-482 NADNIDNYFE
+482 NADNLDNYFE

>member
-1 MTSNENINEQNINI
+1 MSSNDNNNNNEQNI
-15 ELIQKENALLKNQL
+15 ELIQKENILLKNQIQTL
-29 QIVKEKESQYQSSL
+29 KEKESQYQSSIS
-43 NKIKQTQSEYELAYK
+43 KIKQTQSEYENAYK
-58 NIIND
+58 NAIKD
-63 YNKQQEELK
+63 YSKQQEDLK

-85 NEDNEKSYVDEI
+85 NEDNEKSYMDEI

-123 KITKEEMNYLFK
+123 KITKDEMNYIFK
-135 EKEYEDIIVSK
+135 EKEYEEVIISK
-146 ERKLTELNE
+146 EKKLSELNE

-184 NNPMDY
+184 NNPVDF
-190 FIEKELKDLNN
+190 FIEKEIKDLNN
-201 NDINI
+201 NNINI
-206 NNNINNIKNKNNNN
+206 NNNKNN
-220 RDLIINSNLNKSVD
+220 RELIINSNLNKSVD

-274 KDTTTPQKTNKSFI
+274 KDTTTPQKPNKSFI
-288 IKHHIKNPNIN
+288 IKPRIQNPKIN
-299 NDMPMYYTQNNFS
+299 NEIPMYYTQNNFF
-312 GKNDHDLMTQLY
+312 GKNEQDLMTQLY
-324 ILQNDKTILT
+324 MLQNDKTILT

-347 KNLRTDLYNSTMQ
+347 KNLRTDLYNSAMQ
-360 QNMNMN
+360 QSFN

-372 SAKYF
+372 SAKYL
-377 NDFKLKKMEK
+377 NDFKIRNMEK

-392 GNKINEIKKQY
+392 GNKINQIKKQY
-403 NESLKNHQRE
+403 NESMKNHQRE
-413 IEKLRNDMENSINF
+413 I
-427 TQQSRINDRNNEE
+427 
-440 DDLDEMEQKSLNEDL
+440 
-455 LHALKINIPSKEG
+455 
-468 IRNEYINSQVQKIK
+468 
-482 NADNIDNYFE
+482 

>member
-1 MTSNENINEQNINI
+1 MSSNENNNNNEQNINI

-29 QIVKEKESQYQSSL
+29 QTLKEEELQYQTSL
-43 NKIKQTQSEYELAYK
+43 SKIKQTQSEYELAYK
-58 NIIND
+58 NCIND
-63 YNKQQEELK
+63 YTKQQEELK

-116 KINALNE
+116 KINTLNE

-162 EATDEIKRLSG
+162 EATDEIKRLSR

-184 NNPMDY
+184 NNPMDF
-190 FIEKELKDLNN
+190 FIEKELKDLNDN
-201 NDINI
+201 NINI
-206 NNNINNIKNKNNNN
+206 NNNKNNN
-220 RDLIINSNLNKSVD
+220 RDLFINSNLNKSVD

-288 IKHHIKNPNIN
+288 IKHHNKNPNIN
-299 NDMPMYYTQNNFS
+299 NDMHMYYTQNNFT
-312 GKNDHDLMTQLY
+312 GKNDQDLMTQLY

-347 KNLRTDLYNSTMQ
+347 KNLRTDLYNSNIQ
-360 QNMNMN
+360 HNMN

-372 SAKYF
+372 SAKYL
-377 NDFKLKKMEK
+377 NDIKMKKMEK
-387 TLHSY
+387 TLHNY

-403 NESLKNHQRE
+403 NESLKNHQKE
-413 IEKLRNDMENSINF
+413 IERLRNDMENSIHF

-440 DDLDEMEQKSLNEDL
+440 DELDEMEQKSLNEDL
-455 LHALKINIPSKEG
+455 LHALKISIPSKEG

-482 NADNIDNYFE
+482 NSDNFDNYYE

>member
-1 MTSNENINEQNINI
+1 MSSKDNNNNNEQNI
-15 ELIQKENALLKNQL
+15 ELIQKENILLKNQIQTL
-29 QIVKEKESQYQSSL
+29 KEKESQYQSSIS
-43 NKIKQTQSEYELAYK
+43 KIKQTQSEYENAYK
-58 NIIND
+58 NAIKD
-63 YNKQQEELK
+63 YSKQQEDLK

-85 NEDNEKSYVDEI
+85 NEDNEKSYMDEI

-123 KITKEEMNYLFK
+123 KITKDEMNYIFK
-135 EKEYEDIIVSK
+135 EKEYEEVIISK
-146 ERKLTELNE
+146 EKKLSELNE

-184 NNPMDY
+184 NNPVDF
-190 FIEKELKDLNN
+190 FIEKEIKDLNN
-201 NDINI
+201 NNINI
-206 NNNINNIKNKNNNN
+206 NNNKNN
-220 RDLIINSNLNKSVD
+220 RELIINSNLNKSVD

-274 KDTTTPQKTNKSFI
+274 KDTTTPQKPNKSFI
-288 IKHHIKNPNIN
+288 IKPRIQNPKIN
-299 NDMPMYYTQNNFS
+299 NEIPMYYTQNNFF
-312 GKNDHDLMTQLY
+312 GKNEQDLMTQLY
-324 ILQNDKTILT
+324 MLQNDKTILT

-347 KNLRTDLYNSTMQ
+347 KNLRTDLYNSAMQ
-360 QNMNMN
+360 QSFN

-372 SAKYF
+372 SAKYL
-377 NDFKLKKMEK
+377 NDFKIRNMEK

-392 GNKINEIKKQY
+392 GNKINQIKKQY
-403 NESLKNHQRE
+403 NESMKNHQRE
-413 IEKLRNDMENSINF
+413 IEKLRNDMENSIHF
-427 TQQSRINDRNNEE
+427 TQQSRIINDRNNEE
-440 DDLDEMEQKSLNEDL
+440 DELDDMEQKSLNEDL
-455 LHALKINIPSKEG
+455 LHALKITIPSKEG

-482 NADNIDNYFE
+482 NADNLDNYFE

>member
-1 MTSNENINEQNINI
+1 MSSNDNNNNNEQNI
-15 ELIQKENALLKNQL
+15 ELIQKENILLKNQIQTL
-29 QIVKEKESQYQSSL
+29 KEKESQYQSSIS
-43 NKIKQTQSEYELAYK
+43 KIKQTQSEYENAYK
-58 NIIND
+58 NAIKD
-63 YNKQQEELK
+63 YSKQQEDLK

-85 NEDNEKSYVDEI
+85 NEDNEKSYMDEI

-123 KITKEEMNYLFK
+123 KITKDEMNYIFK
-135 EKEYEDIIVSK
+135 EKEYEEVIISK
-146 ERKLTELNE
+146 EKKLSELNE

-184 NNPMDY
+184 NNPVDF
-190 FIEKELKDLNN
+190 FIEKEIKDLNN
-201 NDINI
+201 NNINI
-206 NNNINNIKNKNNNN
+206 NNNKNN
-220 RDLIINSNLNKSVD
+220 RELIINSNLNKSVD

-274 KDTTTPQKTNKSFI
+274 KDTTTPQKPNKSFI
-288 IKHHIKNPNIN
+288 IKPRIQNPKIN
-299 NDMPMYYTQNNFS
+299 NEIPMYYTQNNFF
-312 GKNDHDLMTQLY
+312 GKNEQDLMTQLY
-324 ILQNDKTILT
+324 MLQNDKTILT

-347 KNLRTDLYNSTMQ
+347 KNLRTDLYNSAMQ
-360 QNMNMN
+360 QSFN

-372 SAKYF
+372 SAKYL
-377 NDFKLKKMEK
+377 NDFKIRNMEK

-392 GNKINEIKKQY
+392 GNKINQIKKQN
-403 NESLKNHQRE
+403 NESMKNHQRE
-413 IEKLRNDMENSINF
+413 IEKLRNDMENSIHF
-427 TQQSRINDRNNEE
+427 TQQSRIINDRNNEE
-440 DDLDEMEQKSLNEDL
+440 DELDDMEQKSLNEDL
-455 LHALKINIPSKEG
+455 LHALKITIPSKEG

-482 NADNIDNYFE
+482 NADNLDNYFE

>member
-1 MTSNENINEQNINI
+1 MSSNDNNNNNEQNI
-15 ELIQKENALLKNQL
+15 EPTQKENILLKNQIQTL
-29 QIVKEKESQYQSSL
+29 KEKESQYQSSIS
-43 NKIKQTQSEYELAYK
+43 KIKQTQSEYENAYK
-58 NIIND
+58 NAIKD
-63 YNKQQEELK
+63 YSKQQEDLK

-85 NEDNEKSYVDEI
+85 NEDNEKSYMDEI

-123 KITKEEMNYLFK
+123 KITKDEMNYIFK
-135 EKEYEDIIVSK
+135 EKEYEEVIISK
-146 ERKLTELNE
+146 EKKLSELNE

-184 NNPMDY
+184 NNPVDF
-190 FIEKELKDLNN
+190 FIEKEIKDLNN
-201 NDINI
+201 NNINI
-206 NNNINNIKNKNNNN
+206 NNNKNN
-220 RDLIINSNLNKSVD
+220 RELIINSNLNKSVD

-274 KDTTTPQKTNKSFI
+274 KDTTTPQKPNKSFI
-288 IKHHIKNPNIN
+288 IKPRIQNPKIN
-299 NDMPMYYTQNNFS
+299 NEIPMYYTQNNFF
-312 GKNDHDLMTQLY
+312 GKNEQDLMTQLY
-324 ILQNDKTILT
+324 MLQNDKTILT

-347 KNLRTDLYNSTMQ
+347 KNLRTDLYNSAMQ
-360 QNMNMN
+360 QSFN

-372 SAKYF
+372 SAKYL
-377 NDFKLKKMEK
+377 NDFKIRNMEK

-392 GNKINEIKKQY
+392 GNKINQIKKQY
-403 NESLKNHQRE
+403 NESMKNHQRE
-413 IEKLRNDMENSINF
+413 IEKLRNDMENSIHF
-427 TQQSRINDRNNEE
+427 TQQSRIINDRNNEE
-440 DDLDEMEQKSLNEDL
+440 DELDDMEQKSLNEDL
-455 LHALKINIPSKEG
+455 LHALKITIPSKEG

-482 NADNIDNYFE
+482 NADNLDNYFE

>member
-1 MTSNENINEQNINI
+1 MSSKDNNNNNEQNI
-15 ELIQKENALLKNQL
+15 ELLQKENALLKNQL
-29 QIVKEKESQYQSSL
+29 QTLKEKELQYQSSIS
-43 NKIKQTQSEYELAYK
+43 KIKQTQSEYELAYK
-58 NIIND
+58 NAIKD
-63 YNKQQEELK
+63 YSKHQEELK
-72 NKYLEYQSILEKQ
+72 NKYSEYQSILEKQ
-85 NEDNEKSYVDEI
+85 NEDNEKSYIDEI

-116 KINALNE
+116 KINTLNE

-146 ERKLTELNE
+146 ERKLSELNE

-184 NNPMDY
+184 NNPMDL
-190 FIEKELKDLNN
+190 FIEKELKDFNN
-201 NDINI
+201 NNINI
-206 NNNINNIKNKNNNN
+206 NNNKNNN
-220 RDLIINSNLNKSVD
+220 RDLVINSNLNKSVD

-288 IKHHIKNPNIN
+288 IKHHSKNQNIS
-299 NDMPMYYTQNNFS
+299 NDIPLYYTQNNFF
-312 GKNDHDLMTQLY
+312 GKNEQDLMTQLY

-347 KNLRTDLYNSTMQ
+347 KNLRTDLYNS
-360 QNMNMN
+360 
-366 GIRYSP
+366 
-372 SAKYF
+372 
-377 NDFKLKKMEK
+377 
-387 TLHSY
+387 
-392 GNKINEIKKQY
+392 
-403 NESLKNHQRE
+403 
-413 IEKLRNDMENSINF
+413 
-427 TQQSRINDRNNEE
+427 DRF
-440 DDLDEMEQKSLNEDL
+440 
-455 LHALKINIPSKEG
+455 I
-468 IRNEYINSQVQKIK
+468 
-482 NADNIDNYFE
+482 